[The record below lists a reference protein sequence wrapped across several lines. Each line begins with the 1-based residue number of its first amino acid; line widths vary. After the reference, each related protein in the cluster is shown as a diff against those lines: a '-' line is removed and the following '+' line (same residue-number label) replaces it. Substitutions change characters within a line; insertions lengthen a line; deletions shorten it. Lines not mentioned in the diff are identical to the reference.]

1 MKLAIWQG
9 PSPQGDDA
17 AAFAALLRALRSAAD
32 AGASMLTAPEIFLPG
47 YNQPDIAQKA
57 QARGGAWH
65 QTLAGLCRETG
76 CGLTIGYAERDG
88 EIVYNAAV
96 AFDGLGREIA
106 HYRKVQ
112 LYGPRE
118 NAIYAP
124 GDSYAVFDLDGVK
137 AALLICYDIE
147 FAPHL
152 RALALQGVT
161 LILCPTANMEPWYH
175 VSRLTVPTHAIN
187 HRLTIVYANFCGVE
201 GDLTYCGTS
210 VIVAPDGAILA
221 QAGPGPALLVAD
233 TDRPL
238 DPLMRQTQIED
249 FRPVR

>member
-1 MKLAIWQG
+1 
-9 PSPQGDDA
+9 
-17 AAFAALLRALRSAAD
+17 
-32 AGASMLTAPEIFLPG
+32 MLTAPEVFLPG

-57 QARGGAWH
+57 QVRGGAWH

-201 GDLTYCGTS
+201 GNLTYCGTS
-210 VIVAPDGAILA
+210 VIVAPDGAVLA
-221 QAGPGPALLVAD
+221 QAGPGAALLVAD